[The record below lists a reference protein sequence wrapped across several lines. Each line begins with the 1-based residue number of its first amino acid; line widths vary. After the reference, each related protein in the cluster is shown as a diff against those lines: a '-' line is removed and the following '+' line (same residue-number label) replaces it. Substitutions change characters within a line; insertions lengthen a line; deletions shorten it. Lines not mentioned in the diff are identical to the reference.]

1 MFNNVCHFL
10 HDNHSMVFFHRIL
23 TQFDWY
29 MPDSI
34 ANWIVFAQLCNSLAE
49 VLALLN
55 SCATT
60 SYSAVILTNT
70 YFLYCIHTFLN
81 LPTADFGKRDK
92 KKMDAIPCLYWYH
105 SSIVCFRTQIL
116 SKSCG
121 FYCCCW
127 YMYNVFYLC
136 TCNIQSKLWFV
147 YWY

>member
-10 HDNHSMVFFHRIL
+10 HDNHYGVFFHRIL

-34 ANWIVFAQLCNSLAE
+34 ANWIVFAQLRNSPAE

-70 YFLYCIHTFLN
+70 YFLYWIHTFLN
-81 LPTADFGKRDK
+81 LPTDDFGKRDK
-92 KKMDAIPCLYWYH
+92 KKMDAICSLLVLVSQQYNLFSY
-105 SSIVCFRTQIL
+105 SDFVKIL
-116 SKSCG
+116 WLLLLLLIHVQCIL
-121 FYCCCW
+121 FM
-127 YMYNVFYLC
+127 YM
-136 TCNIQSKLWFV
+136 
-147 YWY
+147 

>member
-1 MFNNVCHFL
+1 MIHVHTCVIMFHFS

-34 ANWIVFAQLCNSLAE
+34 ANWIVFAQLRNSPAE

-70 YFLYCIHTFLN
+70 YFLYWIHTFLN
-81 LPTADFGKRDK
+81 LPTDDFGKRDK
-92 KKMDAIPCLYWYH
+92 KKMDAICSLLVLVSQQYSLFSY
-105 SSIVCFRTQIL
+105 SDFVKIL
-116 SKSCG
+116 WLLLLLLIHVQCIL
-121 FYCCCW
+121 FM
-127 YMYNVFYLC
+127 YM
-136 TCNIQSKLWFV
+136 
-147 YWY
+147 

>member
-1 MFNNVCHFL
+1 MFNINVCHFL

-81 LPTADFGKRDK
+81 LPTDDFGKRDK
-92 KKMDAIPCLYWYH
+92 KKMDAICSLLVLVSQQYSLFSY
-105 SSIVCFRTQIL
+105 SDFVKIL
-116 SKSCG
+116 WLLLLLLIHVQCIL
-121 FYCCCW
+121 FM
-127 YMYNVFYLC
+127 YM
-136 TCNIQSKLWFV
+136 
-147 YWY
+147 